1 MSYVLTCSLVERQKI
16 ALMSFC
22 LTAET
27 SERLKFAHN
36 LVFGSKHHK
45 LISITVQ

>member
-1 MSYVLTCSLVERQKI
+1 MERQKM
-16 ALMSFC
+16 ALLSFR
-22 LTAET
+22 LFAET

-36 LVFGSKHHK
+36 LVFESKHHK